1 MADKLPQNTSDLLS
15 QIEPE
20 WSELL
25 KVVDRLTPTQMIT
38 PDSGGWSPKDN
49 LAHLAAWMNFMR
61 ECYLDKKPAH
71 EAMGIEAATYG
82 KLDETGINAVL
93 FERNRGRTVS
103 DVLEG
108 LKLSYKEVVETLKKM
123 PFTDLM
129 KPLRDNDPEKQ
140 PVIQWVLGNT
150 SEHFVEHRAT
160 IEKVIQPRK

>member
-15 QIEPE
+15 QIELK

-25 KVVDRLTPTQMIT
+25 KVVDRLTPMQMIT

-71 EAMGIEAATYG
+71 EAMGMEAATYG